1 MTALGLHN
9 DFFDRGDKGIW
20 TLFDCNTFA
29 VNNGAMTLEGG
40 YATSM
45 ARTKNFFVPD
55 RFMIEA
61 DIQPFANSAWKGGF
75 LEINSANAVTVG
87 FISYGGQN
95 QVVINGSTGRYLG
108 SGWGHVKI
116 YKENG
121 RILVATQGA
130 NERSETLEI
139 DQVWSDG
146 AACLA
151 LPSESVSSV
160 TYTLGADFR
169 NLKIRP
175 FKPQGGWASNAVDL
189 TRAPSTVG
197 KISWQQDLP
206 VGTRIE
212 IQTSTSDD
220 NASWS
225 TWSQPYADYRGSVIT
240 SPAARYIRVA
250 ATLYADSTGENTPVL
265 DEIQVEYPDAAPAGP
280 QITPLSHPQAQWASP
295 TALSLSWAMPAGN
308 PAPESTYAYW
318 LRWNGALTATAS
330 ASIGEAVGQAHPLS
344 LSLPAEGS
352 YTLDLQVTGDS
363 TSGGLTASAQTYSF
377 GYDASPPG
385 ATQIDSPTHPQL
397 LFANNRN
404 PVFRLQASD
413 AVSGVS
419 GYAAVLDKAPSG
431 DPGARVNASA
441 ELRYSG
447 LDNGTWYLHARAI
460 DKAGNL
466 GPVSDYGIRIDFNGD
481 LVTADHVKALPNPV
495 RSDQAVLEYELA
507 APATE
512 VTLEFLNSQGELMK
526 SVDGGRSVGKNRY
539 LWDVSGLAN
548 GVYLFRVK
556 ARSAEDAKTYS
567 ALRKV
572 AVIR

>member
-1 MTALGLHN
+1 MV
-9 DFFDRGDKGIW
+9 RGK
-20 TLFDCNTFA
+20 A
-29 VNNGAMTLEGG
+29 
-40 YATSM
+40 
-45 ARTKNFFVPD
+45 FFVPD
-55 RFMIEA
+55 RFSIEV
-61 DIQPFANSAWKGGF
+61 DIKPFVNLDWQSGF
-75 LEINSANAVTVG
+75 LGIASANPITVG
-87 FISYGGQN
+87 FSNIASATKVLVNGN
-95 QVVINGSTGRYLG
+95 VERQVAL
-108 SGWGHVKI
+108 GWGHVKI
-116 YKENG
+116 YKGNG
-121 RILVATQGA
+121 RLIATTQGF
-130 NERSETLEI
+130 NEQTAIVEI
-139 DQVWSDG
+139 DQPWSDG
-146 AACLA
+146 AAFVT
-151 LPSESVSSV
+151 LPDIDSNTTFYS
-160 TYTLGADFR
+160 LGADFR

-175 FKPQGGWASNAVDL
+175 FKPQGNWASNAVDL

-197 KISWQQDLP
+197 KISWQQNLP

-212 IQTSTSDD
+212 IQTSTSSD
-220 NASWS
+220 NSAWS
-225 TWSQPYADYRGSVIT
+225 TWSAPYADYRGSVIT

-265 DEIQVEYPDAAPAGP
+265 DQIQVDYPDAAPAGP

-330 ASIGEAVGQAHPLS
+330 AVIGQAAGQVHPLS

-363 TSGGLTASAQTYSF
+363 TSGALTAAAQTYSF

-385 ATQIDSPTHPQL
+385 VTQIDSPTHPQM

-404 PVFRLQASD
+404 PVFHLQASD

-419 GYAAVLDKAPSG
+419 GYAAVLDKVPTG
-431 DPGARVNASA
+431 DPGATVNAGA
-441 ELRYSG
+441 DLRYAS

-481 LVTADHVKALPNPV
+481 LVSADHVKALPNPV

-512 VTLEFLNSQGELMK
+512 VTLEFLNSQGELMQ

-539 LWDVSGLAN
+539 LWDVSSLAN

-556 ARSAEDAKTYS
+556 ARSAEDGKVYN